1 MTGPNS
7 KTEFSLYRRRVWVA
21 GHTGM
26 VGAAILRRLKTEG
39 CDILTATSTE
49 LDLTRQGEVNKWLE
63 IHKPEVVFLA
73 AARVG
78 GILVNSTYPADF
90 IYRNLVIASNVIHA
104 AQIHSVKKL
113 LFMGSSSIYPRN
125 AEQPIKETSLMTG
138 TLEPADESYAI
149 AKIAGLKMC
158 QAFRKQYGCDFITAI
173 PTNIYGPGDNF
184 DDTSGHVIPGLMTRM
199 HLAKLNSQPKVGIWG
214 SGIPRREFIYVD
226 DLADALVFVM
236 QHYSTYEHINIGT
249 GQDISIKELAQK
261 IADVIGYRGELEFDA
276 SKPDGA
282 PRKLLESSK
291 LHSLGWR
298 ASTPFEKGLDTTYH
312 WYREHD
318 KTLGSAKAK

>member
-1 MTGPNS
+1 MGQNS
-7 KTEFSLYRRRVWVA
+7 KIDFSLYRRRVWVA

-26 VGAAILRRLKTEG
+26 VGAAILRRLKSEG
-39 CDILTATSTE
+39 CDILTATSGE
-49 LDLTRQGEVNKWLE
+49 LDLTRQSEVNKWLE

-78 GILVNSTYPADF
+78 GILINSTYPADF
-90 IYRNLVIASNVIHA
+90 IYRNLVIASNVINA
-104 AQIHSVKKL
+104 AHIHHVKKL
-113 LFMGSSSIYPRN
+113 IFMGSSSIYPRN
-125 AEQPIKETSLMTG
+125 AEQPIKESALMTG
-138 TLEPADESYAI
+138 TLEPADEPYAI

-199 HLAKLNSQPKVGIWG
+199 HLAQLNKQPRVGIWG

-236 QHYSTYEHINIGT
+236 QHYSTYDHINIGT

-261 IADVIGYRGELEFDA
+261 VANVVGYRGELEFDA

-282 PRKLLESSK
+282 PRKLLESSR
-291 LHSLGWR
+291 LHALGWQ
-298 ASTPFEKGLDTTYH
+298 ATTLFEKGLDVTYH

-318 KTLGSAKAK
+318 KNLGSAKG